1 MQTRE
6 RVCNDLSLGVRI
18 RVLDKI
24 LDSRK
29 HRSFRLIDSKAKL
42 YGIVLHERV
51 GVKGVPFGLIHMT
64 PQVLNV
70 DLKTYQKPEN
80 LTIQFILYRQPQ
92 MQRACFAV

>member
-6 RVCNDLSLGVRI
+6 RICNDLSLGVRI

-64 PQVLNV
+64 PQVLNAA
-70 DLKTYQKPEN
+70 
-80 LTIQFILYRQPQ
+80 RQNVPK
-92 MQRACFAV
+92 AGKSDYTVYPV